1 MSIRLNKTA
10 MSMMKSLEQLYDI
23 PTLIKVANEIL
34 KITKQVK
41 GGGRSLKSIKDIATY
56 IIKSIGVT
64 LAITLA
70 TYIISQGG
78 SSSTGVSSG
87 YDQSN
92 YPSFS
97 NVVQPIQ
104 AGARIKKRKV
114 ASHNCPLCDQTII
127 KKNLIGGD
135 RIDDLR
141 VLVARSIGE
150 LMLNQPQPNGYIT
163 LQEAENWV
171 QIYRKIEND
180 NETTW
185 DNLILESANY
195 LDTQIQNHRI
205 LMPPHEERIEKAILQ
220 TAGQMLVRLQTDAM
234 LPQYK

>member
-1 MSIRLNKTA
+1 
-10 MSMMKSLEQLYDI
+10 
-23 PTLIKVANEIL
+23 
-34 KITKQVK
+34 
-41 GGGRSLKSIKDIATY
+41 
-56 IIKSIGVT
+56 
-64 LAITLA
+64 
-70 TYIISQGG
+70 
-78 SSSTGVSSG
+78 
-87 YDQSN
+87 
-92 YPSFS
+92 
-97 NVVQPIQ
+97 
-104 AGARIKKRKV
+104 
-114 ASHNCPLCDQTII
+114 
-127 KKNLIGGD
+127 
-135 RIDDLR
+135 
-141 VLVARSIGE
+141 
-150 LMLNQPQPNGYIT
+150 MLNQPQPNGYIT